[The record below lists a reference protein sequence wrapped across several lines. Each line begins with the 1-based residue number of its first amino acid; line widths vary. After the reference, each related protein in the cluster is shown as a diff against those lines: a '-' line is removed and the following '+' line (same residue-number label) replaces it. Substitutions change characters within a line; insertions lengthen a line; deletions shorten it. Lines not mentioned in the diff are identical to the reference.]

1 LYAQIRPEVSIVN
14 IKMQIL
20 PKLKYYLARD
30 RSSIFISVTT
40 TFLVFSIISILT
52 YFKIISKFSLYP
64 IKALGYAGGH
74 SVSLSVDGLFGIIM
88 AFVLFFRKKKFSSLA
103 EIGILSFWS
112 SFFLSIVLILTIDVL
127 LFVLA
132 GVSQMEIRF
141 LALIAADLFGLLLFT
156 VTYTVISVLINA
168 IIAYFNAN

>member
-1 LYAQIRPEVSIVN
+1 
-14 IKMQIL
+14 
-20 PKLKYYLARD
+20 
-30 RSSIFISVTT
+30 
-40 TFLVFSIISILT
+40 
-52 YFKIISKFSLYP
+52 
-64 IKALGYAGGH
+64 
-74 SVSLSVDGLFGIIM
+74 M